1 MIKSLNKCLLVSV
14 SWILLSQVILNTLVV
29 APFNK
34 LCNLVAHKVKLSARV
49 SHLMKR
55 QGSHAC
61 KLSPPVPWHALNKA
75 ALTVDNLIVAEWQH
89 KVLIELI
96 HAGEGQKTMVTWS
109 IREVRLAIMQ
119 RIIHPTHVPLKVKA
133 KSPNLGRIGNQRPC
147 CGLFCNHQNIGMF
160 FLSSLVAETQESA
173 CIQIFLCA
181 LMVKALLRRIVD
193 TKIQIQHATDTVN
206 TNAISV
212 IVLQPHEQ
220 VRNKEAS
227 NLTTSKIKLKSS
239 PVRMLFFFKE
249 LGTIKLCKTMSI
261 FAEASWDPV

>member
-1 MIKSLNKCLLVSV
+1 MSV
-14 SWILLSQVILNTLVV
+14 SWVLLSQVILNALVV
-29 APFNK
+29 APLNK
-34 LCNLVAHKVKLSARV
+34 LCNLVAHKVKLSTRM

-55 QGSHAC
+55 QSPHAR
-61 KLSPPVPWHALNKA
+61 KLSPPVPWHTLNKA
-75 ALTVDNLIVAEWQH
+75 ALAMDNLIVAQWQH

-96 HAGEGQKTMVTWS
+96 HAGEGQKTVITWS
-109 IREVRLAIMQ
+109 IREISLAIVQ
-119 RIIHPTHVPLKVKA
+119 RVIHPAHVPLKIKA
-133 KSPNLGRIGNQRPC
+133 KSPNLGRIGNQRPSR
-147 CGLFCNHQNIGMF
+147 GLFCNHQNIGMLS
-160 FLSSLVAETQESA
+160 LSSLVAETQEST
-173 CIQIFLCA
+173 CIKIFLSA
-181 LMVKALLRRIVD
+181 LMVKALLRRVID

-239 PVRMLFFFKE
+239 PVRMLFFFKK

>member
-1 MIKSLNKCLLVSV
+1 
-14 SWILLSQVILNTLVV
+14 
-29 APFNK
+29 
-34 LCNLVAHKVKLSARV
+34 
-49 SHLMKR
+49 MKR
-55 QGSHAC
+55 QSPHAS
-61 KLSPPVPWHALNKA
+61 KLSPPIPRHALNKT
-75 ALTVDNLIVAEWQH
+75 ALTMHNLVMAEWQH
-89 KVLIELI
+89 KILIELI
-96 HAGEGQKTMVTWS
+96 HAGEGQKTVVTWS
-109 IREVRLAIMQ
+109 IREISLTIVQ
-119 RIIHPTHVPLKVKA
+119 RIIHPAHVPLKVKA

-212 IVLQPHEQ
+212 IVIQPHEQ

-261 FAEASWDPV
+261 FTEASWDPV